1 MCYLRVRQKIENIR
15 MNNEALNTVMSRKS
29 FLKLTAGVAVA
40 GAVSPALTG
49 CAASGRQLKFS
60 TIDEVLAEM
69 DLMEENLDILVMDQ
83 PWSLYKALTH
93 MAQSM
98 EYSMT
103 GYPKLD
109 SPLVQSIKK
118 IGFVT
123 FKSQGYMSHNLAA
136 PVPDAPEIT
145 DEGPIEDA
153 FLRLRNACG
162 DFQNYTG
169 ALHPHFSYGTLSYE
183 DWELAH
189 SFHCANHL
197 SNLTYMNA
205 SLV

>member
-1 MCYLRVRQKIENIR
+1 MNSKIENS
-15 MNNEALNTVMSRKS
+15 NEKTEELDASLSTVMSRKS

-40 GAVSPALTG
+40 STVGTTLTG
-49 CAASGRQLKFS
+49 CGASGRQLMFS
-60 TIDEVLAEM
+60 SIDEVLAEL
-69 DLMEENLDILVMDQ
+69 DLMEANLDTLVMDQ
-83 PWSLYKALTH
+83 PFSLFQALTH

-103 GYPKLD
+103 GYPQLD
-109 SPLVQSIKK
+109 SPFTQSIKK
-118 IGFVT
+118 IGFGV
-123 FKSQGYMSHNLAA
+123 FKSQGFMSHNLGA
-136 PVPDAPEIT
+136 PVPGAPEIPE
-145 DEGPIEDA
+145 EGSLEDA

-189 SFHCANHL
+189 SFHCANHF
-197 SNLTYMNA
+197 SNLAYLDVEL
-205 SLV
+205 S

>member
-1 MCYLRVRQKIENIR
+1 
-15 MNNEALNTVMSRKS
+15 MNNNKTHTDSASVALDSTLSTTMSRKS

-40 GAVSPALTG
+40 STVAPTLTG
-49 CAASGRQLKFS
+49 CAASGRALTFS
-60 TIDEVLAEM
+60 TIDEVLNEL
-69 DLMEENLDILVMDQ
+69 DLMEENLDTLVMDQ
-83 PWSLYKALTH
+83 PYTLYKALTH

-109 SPLVQSIKK
+109 SPLAQSIKK
-118 IGFVT
+118 IGFNI
-123 FKSQGYMSHNLAA
+123 FKSQGYMSHDLGA
-136 PVPDAPEIT
+136 PVPDAPEIP

-153 FLRLRNACG
+153 FLRLRNACS

-189 SFHCANHL
+189 SFHCANHF

-205 SLV
+205 ALT